1 MDLDKRVRMCL
12 LFDFYGSLLTDKQQI
27 IMHRYYEEDISLVE
41 IGEELNISRQAVR
54 DALTVSEN
62 SLMQFEQKL
71 GFADKHAVIKD
82 MISDIIINVDNSS
95 TNELITK
102 LKNLSDNL

>member
-1 MDLDKRVRMCL
+1 MDLRKRIRMCL
-12 LFDFYGSLLTDKQQI
+12 LLDFYGNLLTEKQQI

-62 SLMQFEQKL
+62 SLTLFEQKL
-71 GFADKHAVIKD
+71 GFVDRHTVIKNS
-82 MISDIIINVDNSS
+82 ISDIINNIDKSS
-95 TNELITK
+95 IELIVKK
-102 LKNLSDNL
+102 LENLSDNL